1 MTTGRRD
8 SIFNVLTYAVLVATL
23 CLVIYY
29 ALIGFGVNALNP
41 LPPATS
47 SGYSGLGPLQPT
59 NTPARMSIATW
70 TPTPTRTPT
79 PIPSPTST
87 RLPTLT
93 PSVTP
98 TFPPPPP
105 TPTFPPTAT
114 PTPRVTRSPD
124 WPFTCEVE
132 LRRSEYGSAWTGV
145 AGHLQDL
152 DGNPLPGY
160 LIRVEG
166 PIPNLPPIRA
176 GADPRI
182 NAIYGSDAAWEQP
195 FNPGA
200 YQPMEV
206 RVQVF
211 APVGESLGEAV
222 SDVVVVE
229 LRGYAS
235 SSLGYVICTLNWED
249 WP

>member
-1 MTTGRRD
+1 MANDRRNLL
-8 SIFNVLTYAVLVATL
+8 FNILTYAVLVATL
-23 CLVIYY
+23 GLVIYY
-29 ALIGFGVNALNP
+29 ALIGFGVQSLNP
-41 LPPATS
+41 LPPSES
-47 SGYSGLGPLQPT
+47 SGLIFPNEPT
-59 NTPARMSIATW
+59 DAPTPSRIATW
-70 TPTPTRTPT
+70 TPTPIPTDT
-79 PIPSPTST
+79 PIPSPTNT
-87 RLPTLT
+87 RPPTLT
-93 PSVTP
+93 PST
-98 TFPPPPP
+98 
-105 TPTFPPTAT
+105 T
-114 PTPRVTRSPD
+114 PTPKVTRNPD
-124 WPFTCEVE
+124 WPFTCEVL
-132 LRRSEYGSAWTGV
+132 LRMPEYGAWTGV

-182 NAIYGSDAAWEQP
+182 NAIYGSDAAWEQA
-195 FNPGA
+195 FNPSA
-200 YQPMEV
+200 FQPMEV

-222 SDVVVVE
+222 SDVVIVE

-235 SSLGYVICTLNWED
+235 SSLGYVTCTLNWED

>member
-1 MTTGRRD
+1 MTNDRRD
-8 SIFNVLTYAVLVATL
+8 SLFNVLTYVLLVATL

-29 ALIGFGVNALNP
+29 ALIGFGVDAVNP
-41 LPPATS
+41 LPAPTS
-47 SGYSGLGPLQPT
+47 FSVFWPLGST
-59 NTPARMSIATW
+59 DTPAPTPIATW
-70 TPTPTRTPT
+70 TPTPTPTIT
-79 PIPSPTST
+79 PIPSPTNT
-87 RLPTLT
+87 RTPTLT
-93 PSVTP
+93 PSATP

-105 TPTFPPTAT
+105 TATFPPTAT
-114 PTPRVTRSPD
+114 PTPRVTRNPD
-124 WPFTCEVE
+124 WPFTCEVQ
-132 LRRSEYGSAWTGV
+132 LRRPEYGNPWTGV
-145 AGHLQDL
+145 AGQLQDL

-176 GADPRI
+176 GADERI
-182 NAIYGSDAAWEQP
+182 NAIYGSEAAWEQP

-200 YQPMEV
+200 FQPMEV

-222 SDVVVVE
+222 SDVIVVE

-235 SSLGYVICTLNWED
+235 SSLGYVTCTLNWED